1 MAVAKSL
8 VRIACA
14 GVESATGFLM
24 IAMSQPREER
34 GIAGHSS
41 PRTPIRG
48 PVWIPAYAGMTMGGT
63 PTPRGIAPG
72 EHPRTDSFDLSCCR
86 FRDHTVIAFGN
97 RYKFA
102 KNASNALNCRRNR
115 ILSLKILSGY
125 TACEPRV
132 RPNAAEFR
140 SIEVSSGIA
149 TGLHHG

>member
-24 IAMSQPREER
+24 IAMFRPRAER
-34 GIAGHSS
+34 GIAGYSS

-48 PVWIPAYAGMTMGGT
+48 PVCPAPRGTAYAGMTMGGT

-102 KNASNALNCRRNR
+102 KNASNALSCRRNR
-115 ILSLKILSGY
+115 ILSLKILPGY

-140 SIEVSSGIA
+140 SIEVSS
-149 TGLHHG
+149 